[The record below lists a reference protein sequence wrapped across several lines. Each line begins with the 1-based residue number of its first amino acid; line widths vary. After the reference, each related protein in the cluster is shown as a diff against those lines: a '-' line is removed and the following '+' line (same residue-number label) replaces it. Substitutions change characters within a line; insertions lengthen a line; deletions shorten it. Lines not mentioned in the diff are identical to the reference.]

1 MEPYIQISKIND
13 FLYCPASLYL
23 HGMYEGF
30 SQKTYHEKPQVVG
43 KLRHEAIDEN
53 TYSTARRFIVGLE
66 VYSQKYEIMGKID
79 MYDTQTQTLIERK
92 TRIKQIFEGYICQLY
107 AQYFCLEEMGYPVK
121 KLILRSLED
130 NRNYDVPLPS
140 DKERI
145 RFEEIL
151 SAIRNFDP
159 KTLLSHRCSK
169 CEMSIYGALS
179 W

>member
-13 FLYCPASLYL
+13 FLYCPMSLYL

-53 TYSTARRFIVGLE
+53 TYSTAKRFIVGLE

-79 MYDTQTQTLIERK
+79 MYDTKTKTLIERK
-92 TRIKQIFEGYICQLY
+92 TRIKQIFDGYRYQLY
-107 AQYFCLEEMGYPVK
+107 AQYFCLEEMGYPVG
-121 KLILRSLED
+121 KLVLRSLED
-130 NRNYDVPLPS
+130 NKNYEVELPS
-140 DKERI
+140 
-145 RFEEIL
+145 EEEKRKFDEIIN
-151 SAIRNFDP
+151 AIRNFDP
-159 KTLLSHRCSK
+159 TTLLSHRCPK
-169 CEMSIYGALS
+169 CEKSIYGVLS